1 MEASLM
7 ALLSKSKMNNSY
19 KIKKNQ
25 LKKKYIRRDGNWNL
39 SKKKKSNYILIRMLK
54 RSLNLCEYFIL
65 VN

>member
-39 SKKKKSNYILIRMLK
+39 SKKNKQTI
-54 RSLNLCEYFIL
+54 F
-65 VN
+65 